1 MQQRVLAA
9 YASSGYGPSKGVGHN
24 SGGEVYGGASTGEG
38 VNTTTK
44 KQRHAHPH
52 RVIGTAD
59 PTLSASSHDFPG
71 SHG

>member
-9 YASSGYGPSKGVGHN
+9 YASGYGQAKGVGHT
-24 SGGEVYGGASTGEG
+24 SGGEVYGGAHNGENI
-38 VNTTTK
+38 NTTAK
-44 KQRHAHPH
+44 KQRHVHPH

-71 SHG
+71 THG